1 MCTQLSAR
9 SQAVPGCP
17 PGAPQLPARMIN
29 EYTYCP
35 RLVYLGRKIICR
47 KLRPP
52 LMPTVPMF
60 TLPNHD
66 QVVDTCREYGIGRL
80 EVFGASVRTPASA
93 RDVDLLVDE
102 QR

>member
-1 MCTQLSAR
+1 
-9 SQAVPGCP
+9 
-17 PGAPQLPARMIN
+17 
-29 EYTYCP
+29 
-35 RLVYLGRKIICR
+35 
-47 KLRPP
+47 
-52 LMPTVPMF
+52 MPTVPMF

-93 RDVDLLVDE
+93 RDVDFLVDE